1 MQRWHKFTL
10 AGVTAAL
17 ALATGHVMQ
26 ITTPADHPAF
36 NRAQSAAI
44 TRNDAREAET
54 VPAPDFGDLSD
65 IETIAPLA
73 TDGAPPVPPR
83 SALERPETPAVPKGL
98 QPFRLSALSDAAVI
112 AASSDSPGMQGRSAQ
127 GDEGTSEDC
136 TPTLIAAPR
145 PAAMVR
151 LTLAAPCDPQTRV
164 VIRHAGLAFGGMTT
178 EDGTLSVSLPALT
191 EDAQFTAALAQRG
204 ATTASLQVPQAT
216 DYARLGLQWQGADSF
231 DLHAYEYGA
240 EFGDA
245 GHVWADNPRDPTFA
259 ARRGNGFMVTL
270 GDDRLDWPL
279 MAAIYSFPI
288 ATAPQAGD
296 VRLDIEAPVTDR
308 TCGREMLAETIA
320 APGDGTVEVVD
331 LTVPVPVPD
340 CNATG
345 GFIVLKNLLP
355 ELKVAGN

>member
-26 ITTPADHPAF
+26 ITTPTDHPAF
-36 NRAQSAAI
+36 NGAQSAAI
-44 TRNDAREAET
+44 AHNDVPRAET
-54 VPAPDFGDLSD
+54 APAPDIGDLSD
-65 IETIAPLA
+65 IGPATPLA
-73 TDGAPPVPPR
+73 TGGAPPAPPR
-83 SALERPETPAVPKGL
+83 NALDRPETPAAPDRL
-98 QPFRLSALSDAAVI
+98 HPFRLSALSDAAVI
-112 AASSDSPGMQGRSAQ
+112 PASSGAPAGARSSAD
-127 GDEGTSEDC
+127 GAEGTARDC
-136 TPTLIAAPR
+136 APTLSAAPR

-151 LTLAAPCDPQTRV
+151 LTLAAPCDPRTRV
-164 VIRHAGLAFGGMTT
+164 VIRHAGLAFGAMTS
-178 EDGTLSVSLPALT
+178 EDGTLSVSLPALA
-191 EDAQFTAALAQRG
+191 EEAQFTAALPQR
-204 ATTASLQVPQAT
+204 AAVTASLQVPQAAEF
-216 DYARLGLQWQGADSF
+216 ARLGLQWQGADSF
-231 DLHAYEYGA
+231 ELHAYEYGA

-245 GHVWADNPRDPTFA
+245 GHVWAENPRDPTIA

-279 MAAIYSFPI
+279 MAAIYSFPV
-288 ATAPQAGD
+288 ATATRAGD
-296 VRLDIEAPVTDR
+296 VRLDIEAPVTES

-331 LTVPVPVPD
+331 LTLPVPE